1 MGINKYI
8 KIGDRIKKL
17 RIDSKMTQQDVANL
31 IGVPR
36 STYAN
41 YENNTREPKEEI
53 LESISKV
60 FGVTAWDLIINP
72 KDLEKETKEAE
83 NELNFLLNCGYK
95 VKFYTNDEGELQA
108 VDLLNIESNNCK
120 SILIDEYREFI
131 SKLKDFV
138 DFEFSRMKK

>member
-60 FGVTAWDLIINP
+60 FGITAWDLIIDLE
-72 KDLEKETKEAE
+72 DLEKNTKEAE
-83 NELNFLLNCGYK
+83 NELNFLLHCGYK
-95 VKFYTNDEGELQA
+95 VKFYTDDEGELQA
-108 VDLLNIESNNCK
+108 VDLLHIESNNCK
-120 SILIDEYREFI
+120 YISIYEYREFI